1 MAAIS
6 HLSLF
11 LPHHNTMN
19 LPDKLQDLKQWDKQR
34 AGFPGEHWLALGA
47 GMLLMKRAG
56 RSRSFLGR
64 LVGRSLG
71 AALMARAASG
81 RNGPLGKM
89 GLNDLPTRSTS
100 QGVY

>member
-1 MAAIS
+1 
-6 HLSLF
+6 
-11 LPHHNTMN
+11 MN
-19 LPDKLQDLKQWDKQR
+19 IPETLQDLKQWDNRRQ
-34 AGFPGEHWLALGA
+34 GFPGEHWLTLGA

-64 LVGRSLG
+64 MVSRSLG

-81 RNGPLGKM
+81 RKGPLGKLGM
-89 GLNDLPTRSTS
+89 NNLPTRSTS

>member
-1 MAAIS
+1 
-6 HLSLF
+6 
-11 LPHHNTMN
+11 MN
-19 LPDKLQDLKQWDKQR
+19 IPEKIQDLQQWDTRRK
-34 AGFPGEHWLALGA
+34 GFPGEHWLMLGA

-64 LVGRSLG
+64 MVGRSLG

-81 RNGPLGKM
+81 RKGPLGKM